1 MADGDATIGTAY
13 PPPRHVLRALGY
25 EVEHRPDLTS
35 TARLTVGPHLLGVAG
50 EVATG
55 ALATLVDATGG
66 GLAALAARPD
76 WIATAGLTLHLIGP
90 VHASAV
96 TAHGRVVRRG
106 RTTVVLAVD
115 LTADADRPVGT
126 ATMTFAILPRRDSN
140 PVMPPLDAPL
150 RHEFGPLDGAPQDD
164 LAAAIGIEVDGDSA
178 RAPVGPFVVN
188 TLGAMQGGVVAT
200 LVARAAT
207 AAAEARVAGPTVC
220 VDLAIDYLALGRL
233 GPVAA
238 TARVLRTEPD
248 WAILEVEVL
257 DEGAEGRRT
266 AVARAVVVRT
276 DGTGA
281 RP

>member
-1 MADGDATIGTAY
+1 MADGDATIGTTY

-35 TARLTVGPHLLGVAG
+35 TARLTVGPHLLGAAG

-76 WIATAGLTLHLIGP
+76 WIATAGLTLHLTGP

-150 RHEFGPLDGAPQDD
+150 RHEFGPLDGAPHDD
-164 LAAAIGIEVDGDSA
+164 LAAAIGIEVDADSA

-200 LVARAAT
+200 LIARAAT
-207 AAAEARVAGPTVC
+207 AAAEPRVAGPTVC
-220 VDLAIDYLALGRL
+220 VDLAIDYLALGRV
-233 GPVAA
+233 GPVRA

-248 WAILEVEVL
+248 WAILEVEVQ

-276 DGTGA
+276 DGTGL